1 MEPIRAFAA
10 TESLPFDQHAER
22 VLTRFRSA
30 LARVIES
37 LPGDTHRA
45 QELARALGID
55 KTLSWRIANLVR
67 VADPFEAAQHVPGTA
82 GMRIFLRAAKKRDVP
97 SELIDAARLAV
108 REFDQLVEIHAT
120 DRTSLEMMLSSR
132 ARKGRERVDLEHR
145 RAAFRANSYLWGIQA
160 RAQLKAHIL
169 HPSATDD
176 ALFDV
181 VSVLGFVGLR
191 RIRADVPWVVYRAK
205 IADDDGVQR
214 RVAAREPIDAG
225 SDRAADSVG
234 APLLRDFCTHPLPQ
248 LSRLVSPAGT
258 VEFEIAGGEVGNT
271 GAITCMLGEIARNAG
286 PCFREEHNQFV
297 ELVASVMTPCES
309 LVFDQLV
316 HRDLVDM
323 GNAELAI
330 YGALGGSTPP
340 MTMDCHRFRLPVF
353 EEVEPLGRGLNV
365 LHTADVPRYVDL
377 IRHVLQ
383 RVGWREEDF
392 TAYRAKLAFP
402 PLSTSVVVRGELRSP
417 TTD

>member
-1 MEPIRAFAA
+1 MEQTDSSAA
-10 TESLPFDQHAER
+10 IESLPFEQHAER
-22 VLTRFRSA
+22 VLARFRSA

-45 QELARALGID
+45 QELSRALGID

-82 GMRIFLRAAKKRDVP
+82 GMRIFLRAAKKKNVP
-97 SELIDAARLAV
+97 TELINATQHAV

-160 RAQLKAHIL
+160 RAQLKTHIL
-169 HPSATDD
+169 HPSATNDT
-176 ALFDV
+176 LFDV
-181 VSVLGFVGLR
+181 ASVLGFVGLR

-205 IADDDGVQR
+205 IADDDGIQR
-214 RVAAREPIDAG
+214 RVATREPIDG
-225 SDRAADSVG
+225 DSDQTADSVR

-248 LSRLVSPAGT
+248 LRRVISPTGT
-258 VEFEIAGGEVGNT
+258 VEFEIAEGEVGNT

-286 PCFREEHNQFV
+286 PRFREEHNRFV

-309 LVFDQLV
+309 LVFDQIV

-323 GNAELAI
+323 ANAELAI
-330 YGALGGSTPP
+330 YGALDGNTPP

-353 EEVEPLGRGLNV
+353 EEVEPLGHGLNV
-365 LHTADVPRYVDL
+365 LHTSAVPQYVDL

-383 RVGWREEDF
+383 RVGWREDDF
-392 TAYRAKLAFP
+392 TAYRAKLTFP
-402 PLSTSVVVRGELRSP
+402 PLSTSIVVRGELRSRP
-417 TTD
+417 AD